1 MSLTYKL
8 IAAALLAAALIAAYA
23 GWANH
28 QQGIGYDRR
37 QAEQTAADLAATKEN
52 FLTSERRAVA
62 AAAITKAKD
71 DQVRS
76 INSRLLVALDE
87 LRNRPERR
95 STTAN
100 NPTDC
105 KGATGA
111 ELSRP
116 DSEFLERLAARAD
129 TIRAGLEACERSYD
143 SLTPKEKP

>member
-1 MSLTYKL
+1 MNFTK
-8 IAAALLAAALIAAYA
+8 IAIYAVIALALIAAYV

-37 QAEQTAADLAATKEN
+37 QAEQTTADLAATKES

-62 AAAITKAKD
+62 AATITKAKD
-71 DQVRS
+71 DQIRS

-95 STTAN
+95 SAAAVDTA
-100 NPTDC
+100 DC

>member
-8 IAAALLAAALIAAYA
+8 IAAALLAAALIAAYI

-37 QAEQTAADLAATKEN
+37 QAEQTAADLAATAEN
-52 FLTSERRAVA
+52 RRIEQRRQSVA
-62 AAAITKAKD
+62 GEITKVKD
-71 DQVRS
+71 EQIRN
-76 INSRLLVALDE
+76 INLRLLAALGE

-95 STTAN
+95 DPAAGNTAN
-100 NPTDC
+100 C
-105 KGATGA
+105 QGATGA

-129 TIRAGLEACERSYD
+129 TIRAGLQACYLQYE
-143 SLTPKEKP
+143 SLITK

>member
-1 MSLTYKL
+1 MSLTK
-8 IAAALLAAALIAAYA
+8 IAIYAAIALALIAAYV

-37 QAEQTAADLAATKEN
+37 QAEQTAADLAASAEN
-52 FLTSERRAVA
+52 RRIEQRRQSMAGE
-62 AAAITKAKD
+62 ITKAKD
-71 DQVRS
+71 EKILN
-76 INSRLLVALDE
+76 INDRLLAALGE

-95 STTAN
+95 SAAAVDTA
-100 NPTDC
+100 DC

-129 TIRAGLEACERSYD
+129 TIRAGLEACYAQYE
-143 SLTPKEKP
+143 SLTIK